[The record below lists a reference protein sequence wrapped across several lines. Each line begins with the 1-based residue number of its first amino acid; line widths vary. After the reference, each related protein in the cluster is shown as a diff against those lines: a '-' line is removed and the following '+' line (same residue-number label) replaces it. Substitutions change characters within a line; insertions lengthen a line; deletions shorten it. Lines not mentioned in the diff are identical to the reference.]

1 MADLLVILLIAGFFA
16 LCVGLV
22 RGCDRIIGSDE
33 AEDVAPLA
41 EVIEDEHDVEAVGVA
56 R

>member
-22 RGCDRIIGSDE
+22 RGFDRIIGADE
-33 AEDVAPLA
+33 AEDIGPLA
-41 EVIEDEHDVEAVGVA
+41 EVVDEHDVEAVGVA